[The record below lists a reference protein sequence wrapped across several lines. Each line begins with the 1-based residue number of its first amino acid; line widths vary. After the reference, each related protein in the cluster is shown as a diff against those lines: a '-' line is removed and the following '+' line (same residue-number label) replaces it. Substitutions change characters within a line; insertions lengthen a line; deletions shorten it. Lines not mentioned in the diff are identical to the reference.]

1 LYKNIDTD
9 LDYLD
14 GEDNNHLNK
23 TKIIEASMYS
33 NNAIRGNEDENDENE
48 NQEENIDDNNQIT
61 SYKDTLGPI
70 T

>member
-14 GEDNNHLNK
+14 GEDNTHLNK

-33 NNAIRGNEDENDENE
+33 NNAIGGNEDENDENE
-48 NQEENIDDNNQIT
+48 NQEENIDNNNQIT
-61 SYKDTLGPI
+61 SYKDTMGPI

>member
-1 LYKNIDTD
+1 LYKNVDTD

-14 GEDNNHLNK
+14 PEDNTHLNK
-23 TKIIEASMYS
+23 TKIIEESMYS
-33 NNAIRGNEDENDENE
+33 SNAIGANEDEDE
-48 NQEENIDDNNQIT
+48 NQEENIDENNQIT